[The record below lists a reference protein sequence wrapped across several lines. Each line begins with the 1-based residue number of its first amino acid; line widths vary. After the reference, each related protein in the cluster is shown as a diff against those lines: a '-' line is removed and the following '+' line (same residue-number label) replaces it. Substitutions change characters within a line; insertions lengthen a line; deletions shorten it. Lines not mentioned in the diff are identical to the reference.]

1 MIPSTNKIFK
11 AINSYKII
19 ENIDLGVYDII
30 DKNLSAETK
39 QKVELSDINLHAL
52 AIIIKMVMSE
62 INSYSEIDRLFN
74 EKINDR
80 NLVTELMMKYKN

>member
-19 ENIDLGVYDII
+19 ENINPGVYDII

-39 QKVELSDINLHAL
+39 QKVESSNIALHAL
-52 AIIIKMVMSE
+52 SIIIKMVMSE
-62 INSYSEIDRLFN
+62 INSYSEIDKLFN